1 MNAPTRCKVGDLAIV
16 ISANIPEN
24 IGNIVEI
31 VGPPTGR
38 PLKASWECAT
48 WHVRTISGRRTLVY
62 WLGNGLDRDS
72 QATRR
77 GARAGLQASALPG
90 DPGCLRAGTRRRA
103 RHRRWHVHSHGDARP
118 GEGRVRWAR
127 PSISAWPRR
136 TTRYSP
142 ADASCSP
149 VQSRGDHLRSI
160 QHQRRRGRL
169 PPTSQDAPRDARR
182 PPGRGKSRTP
192 AASGAPGPYAQW

>member
-62 WLGNGLDRDS
+62 RLGNGSIGIVKRHAEEPVPDFRLRPFLGI
-72 QATRR
+72 QVVYEQ
-77 GARAGLQASALPG
+77 GRAGER
-90 DPGCLRAGTRRRA
+90 D
-103 RHRRWHVHSHGDARP
+103 
-118 GEGRVRWAR
+118 
-127 PSISAWPRR
+127 I
-136 TTRYSP
+136 
-142 ADASCSP
+142 ADGMFVP
-149 VQSRGDHLRSI
+149 VETHAVDEV
-160 QHQRRRGRL
+160 
-169 PPTSQDAPRDARR
+169 A
-182 PPGRGKSRTP
+182 
-192 AASGAPGPYAQW
+192 